1 MEKRY
6 TSKKYTNGVKWSMYV
21 QGRSDYFDT
30 KEGNQAQFLT
40 IAIEKII
47 FIAPQK
53 ETPEEPGS
61 N

>member
-1 MEKRY
+1 
-6 TSKKYTNGVKWSMYV
+6 MYV
-21 QGRSDYFDT
+21 QGRGDYFGT

-61 N
+61 NGFSRT